1 MPKIPTFSSQG
12 TITTQAGAV
21 TTNIQANPRATTA
34 GALAEGAKVLED
46 YYIKQR
52 DNNEKLEARK
62 KYYELK
68 SEKDKIFEKY
78 ENNPDEFASVEGFNK
93 EYDAK
98 KSNVLSGIKNRRV
111 KKRLTDLLEIDI
123 AEDVYKVKKNSFKA
137 FEREDTESYN
147 NIQNTLANEYD
158 LEENENLKNEI
169 LMKRIVEARDFAERH
184 DLGSAWLKEEERKI
198 NGDSELFN
206 AEKAIA
212 NKDFK
217 GAKEILRNSTSID
230 NESLENE
237 LLKIEKQEVEYNE
250 TSFHSANII
259 NGNNTLIGAD
269 LKNTTEKKVLQNTEN
284 ILIAAAE
291 KSNFNAAA
299 KFAYVDDKF
308 ANTGLLSPSYKD
320 LLQAGYATGSSTS
333 FDNEADIPAQ
343 LKTAVQI
350 AEIADKTGRLNA
362 YTSSEEER
370 FYKNVIVLKKVVGL
384 NDFEAIKRAKEFE
397 MNYDKKMMSG
407 MTKQRNRALDEIEG
421 KFEDVKATNIGE
433 VRTYASR
440 LYDIYISIGVDDRKA
455 REQVVEDIE
464 KNLIEI
470 DNHAYFRRD
479 IEPFKTIGGLDQV
492 KGMKEYILDKRI
504 EGADK
509 DEYFLRHN
517 GGGQFEIRKR
527 VDLSVVY
534 GDDNEPLIFYQKD
547 LYKLY
552 KDREAEGKKIIKE
565 EALTLQEKKQEAKQE
580 AESFKG
586 ISP

>member
-169 LMKRIVEARDFAERH
+169 LMKRIVEARDFA
-184 DLGSAWLKEEERKI
+184 
-198 NGDSELFN
+198 
-206 AEKAIA
+206 
-212 NKDFK
+212 
-217 GAKEILRNSTSID
+217 D

>member
-98 KSNVLSGIKNRRV
+98 KNNVLSGIKNRRV

-169 LMKRIVEARDFAERH
+169 LMKRIMEARDFAERH

-250 TSFHSANII
+250 TSFHSTNII

-284 ILIAAAE
+284 ILIAAAD

-299 KFAYVDDKF
+299 KFAYVDEVF

-320 LLQAGYATGSSTS
+320 LLQTGYATGSSTS

-350 AEIADKTGRLNA
+350 AEIADRTGRLNL

-407 MTKQRNRALDEIEG
+407 MVKQRNRALDEIEG

-455 REQVVEDIE
+455 REQVVEDID

-552 KDREAEGKKIIKE
+552 KEREVEGKKIIKE
-565 EALTLQEKKQEAKQE
+565 EALTLQEKKQEAKQQ
-580 AESFKG
+580 AESFESV
-586 ISP
+586 SP

>member
-98 KSNVLSGIKNRRV
+98 KNNVLSGIKNRRV

-169 LMKRIVEARDFAERH
+169 LMKRIMEARDFAERH

-230 NESLENE
+230 NESVEKE
-237 LLKIEKQEVEYNE
+237 LLKIAKQEVEYNE
-250 TSFHSANII
+250 TSFHSTNII

-284 ILIAAAE
+284 ILIAAAD

-299 KFAYVDDKF
+299 KFAYVDEVF

-320 LLQAGYATGSSTS
+320 LLQTGYATGSSTS

-350 AEIADKTGRLNA
+350 AEIADRTGRLNL

-370 FYKNVIVLKKVVGL
+370 FYKNVIVLKKIVGL

-407 MTKQRNRALDEIEG
+407 MVKQRNRALDEIEG

-479 IEPFKTIGGLDQV
+479 IEPFKVIGGLDQV

-517 GGGQFEIRKR
+517 GGGQFEIRRR
-527 VDLSVVY
+527 VDLSQVY
-534 GDDNEPLIFYQKD
+534 GDDNQTLIFYPKD

-552 KDREAEGKKIIKE
+552 KEREAEGKKIIKE
-565 EALTLQEKKQEAKQE
+565 ETLTLQEKKQEIKQQSE
-580 AESFKG
+580 NFATYT
-586 ISP
+586 P

>member
-237 LLKIEKQEVEYNE
+237 
-250 TSFHSANII
+250 
-259 NGNNTLIGAD
+259 
-269 LKNTTEKKVLQNTEN
+269 
-284 ILIAAAE
+284 
-291 KSNFNAAA
+291 
-299 KFAYVDDKF
+299 
-308 ANTGLLSPSYKD
+308 
-320 LLQAGYATGSSTS
+320 
-333 FDNEADIPAQ
+333 
-343 LKTAVQI
+343 
-350 AEIADKTGRLNA
+350 
-362 YTSSEEER
+362 
-370 FYKNVIVLKKVVGL
+370 
-384 NDFEAIKRAKEFE
+384 
-397 MNYDKKMMSG
+397 
-407 MTKQRNRALDEIEG
+407 
-421 KFEDVKATNIGE
+421 
-433 VRTYASR
+433 
-440 LYDIYISIGVDDRKA
+440 
-455 REQVVEDIE
+455 
-464 KNLIEI
+464 
-470 DNHAYFRRD
+470 
-479 IEPFKTIGGLDQV
+479 
-492 KGMKEYILDKRI
+492 
-504 EGADK
+504 
-509 DEYFLRHN
+509 FL
-517 GGGQFEIRKR
+517 
-527 VDLSVVY
+527 
-534 GDDNEPLIFYQKD
+534 
-547 LYKLY
+547 
-552 KDREAEGKKIIKE
+552 
-565 EALTLQEKKQEAKQE
+565 
-580 AESFKG
+580 
-586 ISP
+586 

>member
-169 LMKRIVEARDFAERH
+169 LMKRIMEARDFAERH

-217 GAKEILRNSTSID
+217 GAKEILKNSTSID
-230 NESLENE
+230 NESVEKE
-237 LLKIEKQEVEYNE
+237 LLKIAKQEVEYNE

-284 ILIAAAE
+284 ILIAAAD

-320 LLQAGYATGSSTS
+320 LLQTGYATGSSTS

-370 FYKNVIVLKKVVGL
+370 FYKNIIVLKKVVGL

-397 MNYDKKMMSG
+397 MNFDKKMMSG

-479 IEPFKTIGGLDQV
+479 IEPFKVIGGLDQV

-504 EGADK
+504 KGADK

-517 GGGQFEIRKR
+517 GGGQFEIRRR
-527 VDLSVVY
+527 VDLSQVY
-534 GDDNEPLIFYQKD
+534 GDDNQTLIFYPKD

-552 KDREAEGKKIIKE
+552 KEREAEGKKIIKE
-565 EALTLQEKKQEAKQE
+565 ETLTLQEKKQEIKQQS
-580 AESFKG
+580 ESFATDV
-586 ISP
+586 P